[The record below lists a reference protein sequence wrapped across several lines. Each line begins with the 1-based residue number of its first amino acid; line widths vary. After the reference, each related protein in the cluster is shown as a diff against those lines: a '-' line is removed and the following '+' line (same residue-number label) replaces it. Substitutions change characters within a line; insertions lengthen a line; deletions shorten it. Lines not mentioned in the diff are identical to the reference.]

1 MKNAQVNP
9 DDAFCFA
16 NRDEWRDW
24 LFQNHTISNEI
35 WIVYHKK
42 KSRFKSI
49 TYNEA
54 VEEALCFGWIDST
67 VRTIDEERY
76 MQKFTP
82 RKKKSVWA
90 NTNKERVKKMIDIGK
105 MTEFGM
111 AKVEEAKA
119 NGNWEKSYGSAAKNK
134 DIPKDLM
141 EALSSNKI
149 AYTNFMNFAPS
160 YQRTYVFWI
169 QFSKKEETRKR
180 RIQKVVE
187 FAEQN
192 IKPGML

>member
-1 MKNAQVNP
+1 MNVNVHP
-9 DDAFCFA
+9 DDALCFA

-24 LFQNHTISNEI
+24 LVQNHDIGKEI

-42 KSRFKSI
+42 KSRFKSV

-54 VEEALCFGWIDST
+54 VEEALCFGWIDSL
-67 VRTIDEERY
+67 VRPIDEERY
-76 MQKFTP
+76 MQKFTS

-90 NTNKERVKKMIDIGK
+90 NSNKERVKKMIDIGR

-119 NGNWEKSYGSAAKNK
+119 NGNWERSYGRDSKSNE
-134 DIPKDLM
+134 IPEDLVK
-141 EALSSNKI
+141 ALSNSAI
-149 AYTNFMNFAPS
+149 AFTNFMNFAPS
-160 YQRTYVFWI
+160 YQRIYINWI
-169 QFSKKEETRKR
+169 RFSKKEETRKS
-180 RIQKVVE
+180 RIQRVVE

-192 IKPGML
+192 KKPGML